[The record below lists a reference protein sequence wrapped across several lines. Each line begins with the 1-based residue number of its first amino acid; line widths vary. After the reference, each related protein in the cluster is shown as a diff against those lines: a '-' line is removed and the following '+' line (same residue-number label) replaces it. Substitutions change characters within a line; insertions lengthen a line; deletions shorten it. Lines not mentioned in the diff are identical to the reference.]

1 MEAMLFNGA
10 LLRYGRMSAEVIRVS
25 AMWQKGYKQKDG
37 RRFPGRLSDFELSG
51 RRVFERC
58 LKRAFQ
64 PGEKIYEV
72 IVL

>member
-1 MEAMLFNGA
+1 MLFNGV

-37 RRFPGRLSDFELSG
+37 RLSDFELSG

-64 PGEKIYEV
+64 PGEIIYEV

>member
-1 MEAMLFNGA
+1 
-10 LLRYGRMSAEVIRVS
+10 MSAEVIRVS
-25 AMWQKGYKQKDG
+25 AMWQKGYKQKD
-37 RRFPGRLSDFELSG
+37 GRLSDFELSG

-64 PGEKIYEV
+64 PGEIIYEV